1 MMLMN
6 KSLFSKLALDSDY
19 QSSYNQVDERRL
31 YCVSQ
36 TTRIQ
41 EIAEYGVAGQHT
53 LPEDQ
58 GTGLIWRLYSVSRFE
73 ERDGGV
79 YVEVE
84 AMALSRDIP
93 AALRLV
99 AEPIVRRV
107 SRDSLLT
114 ALSQTGKAVRS
125 AAADNH
131 AGPQAKGARDPLR
144 MQEDC
149 FHNRNESIKMERRR
163 RSMSVFGWGYG

>member
-1 MMLMN
+1 MVLMN
-6 KSLFSKLALDSDY
+6 KPFFAKLALDSDY
-19 QSSYNQVDERRL
+19 QSSYNRIDERRL

-41 EIAEYGVAGQHT
+41 EVAEYGAAEQHT
-53 LPEDQ
+53 LPQDQ

-79 YVEVE
+79 YLEVE
-84 AMALSRDIP
+84 AIALNRDIP
-93 AALRLV
+93 VALRLV

-107 SRDSLLT
+107 SREYLLT
-114 ALSQTGKAVRS
+114 TLRQTEKAVRS

-131 AGPQAKGARDPLR
+131 DGPKAAARA
-144 MQEDC
+144 M
-149 FHNRNESIKMERRR
+149 H
-163 RSMSVFGWGYG
+163 